1 MRKIMRGFSLG
12 IECIV
17 KGLMWIHRKSG
28 INGILVIAILI
39 ALPCSIFFSESSST
53 QYKSGKRR
61 SEERRVGKECR
72 SRWSPYH

>member
-39 ALPCSIFFSESSST
+39 APVQHFLFRIKQHPV
-53 QYKSGKRR
+53 Q
-61 SEERRVGKECR
+61 V
-72 SRWSPYH
+72 W